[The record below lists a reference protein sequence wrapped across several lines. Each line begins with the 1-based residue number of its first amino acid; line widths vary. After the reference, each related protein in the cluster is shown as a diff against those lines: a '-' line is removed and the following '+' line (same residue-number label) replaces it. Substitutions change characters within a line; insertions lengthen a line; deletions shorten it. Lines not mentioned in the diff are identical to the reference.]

1 LAEETALALAGY
13 LYYSG
18 HSPLMVVLAL
28 TAGGVFPGD
37 ALAVLA
43 RTSLEQCRLAMR
55 ASVSRKSSA

>member
-1 LAEETALALAGY
+1 
-13 LYYSG
+13 
-18 HSPLMVVLAL
+18 MVVLAL